1 VVVNA
6 ELFALTPAA
15 VHGEIWRLWTGHV
28 VHYDFRHFLTNAIAI
43 AVPIALIDRRSRR
56 SVLLS
61 MTFLAPMISLA
72 LLSGAHFDEY
82 RGASALALA
91 VWVASALSLQQ
102 KQTAS
107 DRHTGAALIALAI
120 GKLALETAG
129 GGHLWTEVAPLPLA
143 HVAGAIAG
151 IVAFITIKLT
161 TTPDSRYPNPLDQ
174 NVNTVQ
180 Y

>member
-6 ELFALTPAA
+6 ELFALTPVA
-15 VHGEIWRLWTGHV
+15 VHGEIWRLWTGHL

-43 AVPIALIDRRSRR
+43 VVPIALTDPRSRR
-56 SVLLS
+56 SILLS
-61 MTFLAPMISLA
+61 ITLLAPMISLA
-72 LLSGAHFDEY
+72 LLAGAHFDEY

-91 VWVASALSLQQ
+91 VWLAAALTLLREQS
-102 KQTAS
+102 AS

-129 GGHLWTEVAPLPLA
+129 AGHLWTEVAPLPLA
-143 HVAGAIAG
+143 HIAGAIAG
-151 IVAFITIKLT
+151 VIAFISIQHPKT
-161 TTPDSRYPNPLDQ
+161 LDQ
-174 NVNTVQ
+174 NVNTAQ

>member
-1 VVVNA
+1 MIA

-15 VHGEIWRLWTGHV
+15 AHGEIWRLWTGHL

-56 SVLLS
+56 SILLS
-61 MTFLAPMISLA
+61 MMLLGPMISLA
-72 LLSGAHFDEY
+72 LLAGAHFDEY

-91 VWVASALSLQQ
+91 VWVASALTLLRGQS
-102 KQTAS
+102 AS

-120 GKLALETAG
+120 GKLAFETVGA
-129 GGHLWTEVAPLPLA
+129 GHLWTEVAPLPLA
-143 HVAGAIAG
+143 HAAGAVAGV
-151 IVAFITIKLT
+151 VAFIGVILIP
-161 TTPDSRYPNPLDQ
+161 TPYSPLPTPHPLDP
-174 NVNTVQ
+174 TARTHQ

>member
-1 VVVNA
+1 MSA
-6 ELFALTPAA
+6 ELFALTPSAA
-15 VHGEIWRLWTGHV
+15 HGEVWRLWTGHL

-56 SVLLS
+56 SILLS
-61 MTFLAPMISLA
+61 MTLLAPMISLA
-72 LLSGAHFDEY
+72 LLAGSHFDEY

-91 VWVASALSLQQ
+91 VWVASALTLLRGQS
-102 KQTAS
+102 AS

-120 GKLALETAG
+120 GKLAFETAG
-129 GGHLWTEVAPLPLA
+129 GGHLWMEVAPLPLA

-151 IVAFITIKLT
+151 VIAFIAITMTLT
-161 TTPDSRYPNPLDQ
+161 PHSPLSTPHPLDQ
-174 NVNTVQ
+174 TIRTVQ